1 LGTRHSSEFHRSPH
15 GGDETS
21 SSKEAGW
28 DCQA

>member
-21 SSKEAGW
+21 SSKEAG
-28 DCQA
+28 